1 MVKIIKNM
9 LLKFSLLY
17 FYTDICTKQMHMSKN
32 KSEKRTRFEKVA
44 SRRVQQILDAINRL
58 SNCANKNHYDY
69 SDDDVKKMMQA
80 IKQEVKNL
88 EAAFTAQ
95 NTAQNTFKF

>member
-1 MVKIIKNM
+1 
-9 LLKFSLLY
+9 
-17 FYTDICTKQMHMSKN
+17 MSKN
-32 KSEKRTRFEKVA
+32 KSEKRARFEKVA
-44 SRRVQQILDAINRL
+44 SRRVQQILDSINRL
-58 SNCANKNHYDY
+58 SKCANKNHYDY